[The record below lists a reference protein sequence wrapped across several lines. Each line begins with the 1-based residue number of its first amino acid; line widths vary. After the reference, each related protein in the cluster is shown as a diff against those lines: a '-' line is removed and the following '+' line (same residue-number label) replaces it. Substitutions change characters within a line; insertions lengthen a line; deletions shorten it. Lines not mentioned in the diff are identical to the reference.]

1 MSFSVI
7 LSIVLFVLS
16 MLIFFSVRSS
26 DKKSRS
32 LANVNTQIKSFR
44 GEVSA
49 TTQRLLTTAQDC
61 TDNVNSHIEK
71 ARNLVDIINASLDK
85 LAQHEKDLSRLQGV
99 CVTYSRA
106 LEKLK
111 VQTDQAENR
120 VLAVQ
125 QEVRKAETIT
135 TFVKNFHEETELLVN
150 QMQDLKADYVRLVT
164 STQESL
170 KQQAA
175 LQKKENSEMLS
186 SFQSVIERQK
196 AQFVEFVNVEKQG
209 FTRECAEQERI
220 AEANTEK
227 LRASRDEVDEAV
239 RNASASIASLKE
251 SCRAFID
258 AAGEDG
264 KRIRQE
270 LNESLDNI
278 KGIFEQ
284 WQEKLD
290 NKADEASLRLSQA
303 FDQAYASFTEKKIRS
318 EADADAKAGEI
329 EKRIDSKEIEIK
341 DSVAEAMHQIE
352 DRIYTLN
359 KEKDAYTERA
369 RSGYK
374 AALVAELEEI
384 NVRYESIKTQVAEQ
398 IASLVDR
405 ARETRETVSLL
416 SQGEDKKISETVS
429 TLKEL
434 GDKIA
439 SSEALL
445 STIQE
450 QVTQGKQELY
460 EIQQNHGRMVGMIN
474 DAQKELDKAEEE
486 VRSAKEEKMKQEAEA
501 VKLKLENAKKE
512 SMAKPGEGKK
522 SRAESIIQE
531 FPEDIFIGDEEE
543 IDLSDDE

>member
-7 LSIVLFVLS
+7 LSVVLFVLS

-71 ARNLVDIINASLDK
+71 ARNLVDIINSSLDK

-186 SFQSVIERQK
+186 AFQSVIERQK

-209 FTRECAEQERI
+209 VSRECAEQERI

-227 LRASRDEVDEAV
+227 IRASREEVDEAV
-239 RNASASIASLKE
+239 RNASASVASLKE

-264 KRIRQE
+264 KRLKQE
-270 LNESLDNI
+270 LNDSLS
-278 KGIFEQ
+278 GIQEVFDQ
-284 WQEKLD
+284 WKEKLD
-290 NKADEASLRLSQA
+290 QKADEASARLSQA
-303 FDQAYASFTEKKIRS
+303 FDQAYASFTEKKLES
-318 EADADAKAGEI
+318 QADADAKAEDI
-329 EKRIDSKEIEIK
+329 ERRINSKETEIK
-341 DSVAEAMHQIE
+341 DSVAESMRQID
-352 DRIYTLN
+352 DRIHTLN

-369 RSGYK
+369 RSGYR

-384 NVRYESIKTQVAEQ
+384 NGRYEAIRNGVAEQ
-398 IASLVDR
+398 ISSLADR
-405 ARETRETVSLL
+405 ASETRETVSLL
-416 SQGEDKKISETVS
+416 SQGEDRKIGEAVAA
-429 TLKEL
+429 LKDL

-460 EIQQNHGRMVGMIN
+460 EMQQNHGRMVGMIN
-474 DAQKELDKAEEE
+474 DAQKELDKAEEDI
-486 VRSAKEEKMKQEAEA
+486 RSAKEEKIRQEAEA

-512 SMAKPGEGKK
+512 SLKPVEGKK

>member
-71 ARNLVDIINASLDK
+71 ARNLVDIINSSLDK

-186 SFQSVIERQK
+186 AFQSVIERQK

-209 FTRECAEQERI
+209 FSRECAEQERI

-227 LRASRDEVDEAV
+227 IRASREEVDEAV
-239 RNASASIASLKE
+239 RNASAAVSSLKE

-264 KRIRQE
+264 KRLKQDLNDSLSGIQE
-270 LNESLDNI
+270 V
-278 KGIFEQ
+278 FAQ
-284 WQEKLD
+284 WKEKLD
-290 NKADEASLRLSQA
+290 QKADEASARLAQA
-303 FDQAYASFTEKKIRS
+303 FDQAYASFTEKKLES
-318 EADADAKAGEI
+318 EADADTKAEDI
-329 EKRIDSKEIEIK
+329 ERRINSKEAEIK
-341 DSVAEAMHQIE
+341 DSVEEAMRQID
-352 DRIYTLN
+352 DRIHTLN
-359 KEKDAYTERA
+359 KEKDAYTEKA
-369 RSGYK
+369 RSGYR
-374 AALVAELEEI
+374 AALVAELEEV
-384 NVRYESIKTQVAEQ
+384 NGRYEAIRNGIAEQ
-398 IASLVDR
+398 ISNLADR
-405 ARETRETVSLL
+405 ARDTRETVSLL
-416 SQGEDKKISETVS
+416 SQGEDRKIGETVAA
-429 TLKEL
+429 LKDL

-460 EIQQNHGRMVGMIN
+460 EMQQNHGRMVGMIS
-474 DAQKELDKAEEE
+474 DAQKELDKAEEDI
-486 VRSAKEEKMKQEAEA
+486 RNAKEEKIRQEAEA
-501 VKLKLENAKKE
+501 VKLKLENARQE
-512 SMAKPGEGKK
+512 SLKPVEGKK

>member
-71 ARNLVDIINASLDK
+71 ARNLVDIINSSLDK

-186 SFQSVIERQK
+186 AFQSVIERQK

-209 FTRECAEQERI
+209 FSRECAEQERI

-227 LRASRDEVDEAV
+227 IRASREEVDEAV
-239 RNASASIASLKE
+239 RNASAAVSSLKE

-264 KRIRQE
+264 KRLKQDLNDSLSGIQE
-270 LNESLDNI
+270 V
-278 KGIFEQ
+278 FAQ
-284 WQEKLD
+284 WKEKLD
-290 NKADEASLRLSQA
+290 QKADEASARLAQA
-303 FDQAYASFTEKKIRS
+303 FDQAYASFTEKKLES
-318 EADADAKAGEI
+318 EADADTKAEDI
-329 EKRIDSKEIEIK
+329 ERRINSKEAEIK
-341 DSVAEAMHQIE
+341 DSVEEAMRQID
-352 DRIYTLN
+352 DRIHTLN
-359 KEKDAYTERA
+359 KEKDAYTEKA
-369 RSGYK
+369 RSGYR
-374 AALVAELEEI
+374 AALVAELEEV
-384 NVRYESIKTQVAEQ
+384 NGRYEAIRNGIAEQ
-398 IASLVDR
+398 ISNLADR
-405 ARETRETVSLL
+405 ARDTRETVSLL
-416 SQGEDKKISETVS
+416 SQGEDRKIGEAVAA
-429 TLKEL
+429 LKDL

-460 EIQQNHGRMVGMIN
+460 EMQQNHGRMVGMIS
-474 DAQKELDKAEEE
+474 DAQKELDKAEEDI
-486 VRSAKEEKMKQEAEA
+486 RNAKEEKIRQEAEA
-501 VKLKLENAKKE
+501 VKLKLENARQE
-512 SMAKPGEGKK
+512 SLKPVEGKK

>member
-7 LSIVLFVLS
+7 LSVVLFVLS

-71 ARNLVDIINASLDK
+71 ARNLVDIINSSLDK

-186 SFQSVIERQK
+186 AFQSVIERQK

-209 FTRECAEQERI
+209 VSRECAEQERI

-227 LRASRDEVDEAV
+227 IRASREEVDEAV
-239 RNASASIASLKE
+239 RNASASVASLKE

-264 KRIRQE
+264 KRLKQE
-270 LNESLDNI
+270 LNDSLS
-278 KGIFEQ
+278 GIQEVFDQ
-284 WQEKLD
+284 WKEKLD
-290 NKADEASLRLSQA
+290 QKADEASSRLSQA
-303 FDQAYASFTEKKIRS
+303 FDQAYASFTEKKLES
-318 EADADAKAGEI
+318 QADADAKAEDI
-329 EKRIDSKEIEIK
+329 ERRINSKETEIK
-341 DSVAEAMHQIE
+341 DSVAESMRQID
-352 DRIYTLN
+352 DRIHTLN

-369 RSGYK
+369 RSGYR

-384 NVRYESIKTQVAEQ
+384 NGRYEAIRNGVAEQ
-398 IASLVDR
+398 ISSLADR
-405 ARETRETVSLL
+405 ASETRETVSLL
-416 SQGEDKKISETVS
+416 SQGEDRKIGEAVAA
-429 TLKEL
+429 LKDL

-460 EIQQNHGRMVGMIN
+460 EMQQNHGRMVGMIN
-474 DAQKELDKAEEE
+474 DAQKELDKAEEDI
-486 VRSAKEEKMKQEAEA
+486 RSAKEEKIRQEAEA

-512 SMAKPGEGKK
+512 GLKPVEGKK

>member
-7 LSIVLFVLS
+7 LSVVLFVLS

-71 ARNLVDIINASLDK
+71 ARNLVDIINSSLDK

-186 SFQSVIERQK
+186 AFQSVIERQK

-209 FTRECAEQERI
+209 VSRECAEQERI

-227 LRASRDEVDEAV
+227 IRASREEVDEAV
-239 RNASASIASLKE
+239 RNASASVASLKE

-264 KRIRQE
+264 KRLKQE
-270 LNESLDNI
+270 LNDSLS
-278 KGIFEQ
+278 GIQEVFDQ
-284 WQEKLD
+284 WKEKLD
-290 NKADEASLRLSQA
+290 QKADEASSRLSQA
-303 FDQAYASFTEKKIRS
+303 FDQAYASFTEKKLES
-318 EADADAKAGEI
+318 QADADAKAEDI
-329 EKRIDSKEIEIK
+329 ERRINSKETEIK
-341 DSVAEAMHQIE
+341 DSVAESMRQID
-352 DRIYTLN
+352 DRIHTLN

-369 RSGYK
+369 RSGYR

-384 NVRYESIKTQVAEQ
+384 NGRYEAIRNGVAEQ
-398 IASLVDR
+398 ISSLADR
-405 ARETRETVSLL
+405 ASETRETVSLL
-416 SQGEDKKISETVS
+416 SQGEDRKIGEAVAA
-429 TLKEL
+429 LKDL

-460 EIQQNHGRMVGMIN
+460 EMQQNHGRMVGMIN
-474 DAQKELDKAEEE
+474 DAQKELDKAEEDI
-486 VRSAKEEKMKQEAEA
+486 RSAKEEKIRQEAEA

-512 SMAKPGEGKK
+512 SLKPVEGKK

>member
-71 ARNLVDIINASLDK
+71 ARNLVDIINSSLDK

-186 SFQSVIERQK
+186 AFQSVIERQK

-209 FTRECAEQERI
+209 FSRECAEQERI

-227 LRASRDEVDEAV
+227 IRASREEVDEAV
-239 RNASASIASLKE
+239 RNASAAVSSLKE

-258 AAGEDG
+258 VAGEDG
-264 KRIRQE
+264 KRLKQDLNDSLSGIQE
-270 LNESLDNI
+270 V
-278 KGIFEQ
+278 FAQ
-284 WQEKLD
+284 WKEKLD
-290 NKADEASLRLSQA
+290 QKADEASARLAQA
-303 FDQAYASFTEKKIRS
+303 FDQAYASFTEKKLES
-318 EADADAKAGEI
+318 EADADTKAEDI
-329 EKRIDSKEIEIK
+329 ERRINSKEAEIK
-341 DSVAEAMHQIE
+341 DSVEEAMRQID
-352 DRIYTLN
+352 DRIHTLN
-359 KEKDAYTERA
+359 KEKDAYTEKA
-369 RSGYK
+369 RSGYR
-374 AALVAELEEI
+374 AALVAELEEV
-384 NVRYESIKTQVAEQ
+384 NGRYEAIRNGIAEQ
-398 IASLVDR
+398 ISNLADR
-405 ARETRETVSLL
+405 ARDTRETVSLL
-416 SQGEDKKISETVS
+416 SQGEDRKIGETVAA
-429 TLKEL
+429 LKDL

-460 EIQQNHGRMVGMIN
+460 EMQQNHGRMVGMIS
-474 DAQKELDKAEEE
+474 DAQKELDKAEEDI
-486 VRSAKEEKMKQEAEA
+486 RNAKEEKIRQEAEA
-501 VKLKLENAKKE
+501 VKLKLENARQE
-512 SMAKPGEGKK
+512 SLKPVEGKK